1 MKQFNHNEAISF
13 LNDQY
18 WHDSVLYEIR
28 IIRTN
33 SVDQAI
39 IIIDLINSEDGLKS
53 NRCSLTFNDCY
64 YIGTQM
70 NGGVD
75 AISDGEMIYQAEAS
89 TDSPLLEQVIE
100 SWNNVLEIA
109 DLFHFSMTLSSTN
122 SEIDIVCKSVTIK
135 IDKKHI
141 TNR

>member
-1 MKQFNHNEAISF
+1 MKQFTHNEAIRF

-28 IIRTN
+28 IIRAN
-33 SVDQAI
+33 SIDQAI
-39 IIIDLINSEDGLKS
+39 IILDLITNEDGMES
-53 NRCSLTFNDCY
+53 NRCTLTFNDCY

-89 TDSPLLEQVIE
+89 TDSPQIEQVIE
-100 SWNNVLEIA
+100 AWNNVLELV
-109 DLFHFSMTLSSTN
+109 DLFHFSMTLYGNVLAKLRPTW
-122 SEIDIVCKSVTIK
+122 ER
-135 IDKKHI
+135 
-141 TNR
+141 NRQRV

>member
-1 MKQFNHNEAISF
+1 MKQYRHSEAVTF

-33 SVDQAI
+33 SADQAV
-39 IIIDLINSEDGLKS
+39 IIIDLIISEDGLESKK
-53 NRCSLTFNDCY
+53 CVLTFNDCY
-64 YIGTQM
+64 FIGTRI

-89 TDSPLLEQVIE
+89 INSHQIDRVVETWKSMFTLT
-100 SWNNVLEIA
+100 

-122 SEIDIVCKSVTIK
+122 SEIEVVCKSVSIESNEGS
-135 IDKKHI
+135 I
-141 TNR
+141 TT